1 MELVFSDAKNGE
13 KTCASGGKYLH
24 SSYNPTREAEQ
35 YVAHLSAPF
44 NPSAVIII
52 EPALSYCAPFL
63 RKRFPDATLCAVRLS
78 NDFSASDGAWDSVF
92 AADGAL
98 ADILFCRLGEETLCA
113 ALFFAW
119 QPSEQVFSA
128 ETTDVW
134 QAIKAAVLKSRDV
147 LATRAYFA
155 KRWIKNTVRFC
166 ARVQNTALI
175 QKGSADIIVA
185 ASGPSLRTSLPF
197 LAQHR
202 ASFFLL
208 AVSSALLP
216 LLHAGITP
224 DVVLSTDGGFW
235 AKKHLA
241 LSGYDVSAVPFA
253 LAAEG
258 ACPAAVLKT
267 NVIVPLY
274 YEDGIEKDFFTACT
288 IPAMS
293 ATRNGTVSGTA
304 IALALA
310 LTSGNVYACGL
321 DLAPAQGFQHTGPN
335 ALEAQDEAKDNR
347 LRTKQTRIAAS
358 ACNGGALT
366 VYRDWFAAESE
377 RLAKRVFRLSD
388 SYPFVHTLGKMRDVD
403 WDFFTREHASAPS
416 TTIFPRIV
424 RTELPHTDRA
434 RVIRTCADACFA
446 GDAYD
451 AELCPVESLMQKR
464 ALTEHERA
472 AYTETIA
479 RKKAQFV
486 RELEQRI

>member
-1 MELVFSDAKNGE
+1 MREFRSKLRVLLIDDNADHLRGVKELISMESNYDVVGATTSANIGINLVKKYHPDIVLMDINMPE
-13 KTCASGGKYLH
+13 K
-24 SSYNPTREAEQ
+24 
-35 YVAHLSAPF
+35 
-44 NPSAVIII
+44 
-52 EPALSYCAPFL
+52 
-63 RKRFPDATLCAVRLS
+63 
-78 NDFSASDGAWDSVF
+78 DG
-92 AADGAL
+92 L
-98 ADILFCRLGEETLCA
+98 
-113 ALFFAW
+113 
-119 QPSEQVFSA
+119 
-128 ETTDVW
+128 
-134 QAIKAAVLKSRDV
+134 QAIQEIEKLNLD
-147 LATRAYFA
+147 TR
-155 KRWIKNTVRFC
+155 
-166 ARVQNTALI
+166 
-175 QKGSADIIVA
+175 IV
-185 ASGPSLRTSLPF
+185 
-197 LAQHR
+197 
-202 ASFFLL
+202 
-208 AVSSALLP
+208 
-216 LLHAGITP
+216 
-224 DVVLSTDGGFW
+224 
-235 AKKHLA
+235 A